1 MSKEQL
7 IGRLLAA
14 TTDELRKIELV
25 FAGKTESADTGDRR
39 LLTLMDAAKVMGL
52 SRMTIH
58 RMAADGRLP
67 VVETRAGRRRIPS
80 AALTALLTG
89 KEVAK

>member
-14 TTDELRKIELV
+14 TTEELRKIELV
-25 FAGKTESADTGDRR
+25 FAGKTESEDSGDRR
-39 LLTLMDAAKVMGL
+39 LLTLMEAARVMGL

-80 AALTALLTG
+80 AALTALLQG

>member
-1 MSKEQL
+1 M
-7 IGRLLAA
+7 
-14 TTDELRKIELV
+14 T
-25 FAGKTESADTGDRR
+25 TESRITKLLSASPDTLSKIDMLLEGRPIETNTGDRH
-39 LLTLMDAAKVMGL
+39 LLTLMEAARVMGL

-80 AALTALLTG
+80 AALTALLQG
-89 KEVAK
+89 KEVV

>member
-1 MSKEQL
+1 M
-7 IGRLLAA
+7 
-14 TTDELRKIELV
+14 T
-25 FAGKTESADTGDRR
+25 TESRITKLLSASPDTLLKIDMLLEGRRIETNTGDLR
-39 LLTLMDAAKVMGL
+39 LLTLMEAARVMGL

-80 AALTALLTG
+80 ASLTALLQG
-89 KEVAK
+89 KEVL